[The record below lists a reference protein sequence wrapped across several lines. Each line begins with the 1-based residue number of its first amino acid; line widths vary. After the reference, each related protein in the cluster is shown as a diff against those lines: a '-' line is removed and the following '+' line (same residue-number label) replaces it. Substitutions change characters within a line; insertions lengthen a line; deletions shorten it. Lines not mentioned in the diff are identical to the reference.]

1 MATAW
6 VHVINTGSG
15 TPNVVRRSHP
25 ATTVTQQQPGV
36 YLVKFPPGVRR
47 LACVATLNNSVGTIT
62 AVPGDSAGLPANHVT
77 VTTLTLQNQFGG
89 AYHFS
94 LAVFYNPQRAE
105 VGDTGGVA
113 TSRTAKRPRPPRKR
127 R

>member
-6 VHVINTGSG
+6 IYVINSGSG
-15 TPNVVRRSHP
+15 IPNVVRRSHS

-36 YLVKFPPGVRR
+36 YLVKFPPSVRG

-62 AVPGDSAGLPANHVT
+62 AVPGDSAGLPSNHVT

-94 LAVFYNPQRAE
+94 LAVFYNPRRHEAGE
-105 VGDTGGVA
+105 TGGVA
-113 TSRTAKRPRPPRKR
+113 AASAARRRSARP
-127 R
+127 